1 MSDDPVRLHEGGSPF
16 LKKALASAR
25 SDTPDESRA
34 ASLEARILPLLLP
47 PMPPPPPPA
56 GAAQAAKLGAALA
69 GAKGLSLVKGSVIA
83 LAAAAILAGAG
94 AGALYVAQTESPKPS
109 VSGVLPTEPLAKS
122 PPSTPS
128 TTAVVP
134 SVDLVPLP
142 SSVPPVPSAHTK
154 PTSPMASASAQE
166 AADPAL
172 EAPLLRSAQD
182 ALRTN
187 PSETLAKTQEHAR
200 KYPRGLLVQ
209 EREVMAIEALLKLGR
224 RDEAASR
231 AERFSKSFPGSTHQ
245 RRIDALLGEKK

>member
-1 MSDDPVRLHEGGSPF
+1 MSDDPVRLREGGSPF

-25 SDTPDESRA
+25 SETPDESRA

-69 GAKGLSLVKGSVIA
+69 GAKGLALVKGSVIA

-94 AGALYVAQTESPKPS
+94 AGALYVAQTESPNPS
-109 VSGVLPTEPLAKS
+109 VSGVLPTEPLDKS
-122 PPSTPS
+122 PPST
-128 TTAVVP
+128 TVVVP
-134 SVDLVPLP
+134 SAELVPLP

-154 PTSPMASASAQE
+154 PTAPMASASAQE
-166 AADPAL
+166 AADPNL

-231 AERFSKSFPGSTHQ
+231 AERFSRSFPGSTHQ

>member
-1 MSDDPVRLHEGGSPF
+1 MSDDPVRLREGGSPF

-25 SDTPDESRA
+25 SETPDESRV

-69 GAKGLSLVKGSVIA
+69 GAKGLALVKGSVLA
-83 LAAAAILAGAG
+83 VAAAAILAGAG
-94 AGALYVAQTESPKPS
+94 AGALYVAQTETPKPA
-109 VSGVLPTEPLAKS
+109 VSGVLPAEPLAKS
-122 PPSTPS
+122 PSSTIVVTAPS
-128 TTAVVP
+128 A
-134 SVDLVPLP
+134 DLVPLP
-142 SSVPPVPSAHTK
+142 SSVPPVPSAHSK
-154 PTSPMASASAQE
+154 PTSPMASAQE
-166 AADPAL
+166 VADPAL

-231 AERFSKSFPGSTHQ
+231 AERFSRSFPGSTHQ

>member
-1 MSDDPVRLHEGGSPF
+1 MSDDPVRLREGGSPF

-25 SDTPDESRA
+25 SETPDESRV

-94 AGALYVAQTESPKPS
+94 AGALYVAQTETPKPS
-109 VSGVLPTEPLAKS
+109 VSGVLPAEPLAKS
-122 PPSTPS
+122 PSSTIVV
-128 TTAVVP
+128 TAP

-142 SSVPPVPSAHTK
+142 STVPPVPSAHSK
-154 PTSPMASASAQE
+154 PTSPMASAQE
-166 AADPAL
+166 VADPAL

-231 AERFSKSFPGSTHQ
+231 AERFSRSFPGSTHQ

>member
-1 MSDDPVRLHEGGSPF
+1 MSDDPVRLREGGSPF

-25 SDTPDESRA
+25 SETPDESRV

-69 GAKGLSLVKGSVIA
+69 GAKGLALVKGSVLA
-83 LAAAAILAGAG
+83 VAAAAILAGAG

-109 VSGVLPTEPLAKS
+109 VSGVLPAEPMPKS
-122 PPSTPS
+122 PSIPV
-128 TTAVVP
+128 TAP

-142 SSVPPVPSAHTK
+142 SSVPPVPSVHTK
-154 PTSPMASASAQE
+154 PTSPMASASGQE
-166 AADPAL
+166 VADPAL

-224 RDEAASR
+224 RDEAANR
-231 AERFSKSFPGSTHQ
+231 AERFSRSFPGSTHQ

>member
-1 MSDDPVRLHEGGSPF
+1 MSDDPIRLREGGSPF

-25 SDTPDESRA
+25 SETPDESRV

-56 GAAQAAKLGAALA
+56 GATQAAKLGAALA

-109 VSGVLPTEPLAKS
+109 VSGVLPVEPPAKS
-122 PPSTPS
+122 PPST
-128 TTAVVP
+128 TVVVP
-134 SVDLVPLP
+134 SAELVPLP
-142 SSVPPVPSAHTK
+142 SSVPVPSAHTK
-154 PTSPMASASAQE
+154 PTAPMASASAQE
-166 AADPAL
+166 AADPNL

-231 AERFSKSFPGSTHQ
+231 AQRFSRSFPGSTHQ
-245 RRIDALLGEKK
+245 RRIDALLGETK